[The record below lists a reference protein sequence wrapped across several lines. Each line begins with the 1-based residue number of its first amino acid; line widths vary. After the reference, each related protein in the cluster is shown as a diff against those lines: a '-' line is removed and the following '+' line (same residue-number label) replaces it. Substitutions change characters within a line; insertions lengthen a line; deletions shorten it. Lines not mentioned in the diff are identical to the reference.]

1 MCETNNIFHR
11 AANAVDMILTS
22 TLSLSITLEETNSSA
37 YNLDF

>member
-11 AANAVDMILTS
+11 VANAVDMILTS
-22 TLSLSITLEETNSSA
+22 TLSLSVTLEETNSSA

>member
-11 AANAVDMILTS
+11 AANEVDMILTS
-22 TLSLSITLEETNSSA
+22 TLSLSVTLEETKSSA